1 MERCS
6 WSNTIDLYINY
17 HDSEWGIPVHDD
29 RLLFEYLFLEVFQCG
44 LSWLLILQKRE
55 TFRECFDDFDFN
67 KIAKYNQDDV
77 RRIMSKENMIHSERK
92 IKAIINNAQCFQ
104 QIIKEFGSFSCYLWA
119 FSDNK
124 TIIYEGHGNGVLPV
138 SNGLSDKIS
147 QDLKKRGFKYLGSTT
162 IYSYLQ
168 SCGIINDH
176 EYSCPQYR
184 LIIEKFPVANQPRNN
199 DIFK

>member
-6 WSNTIDLYINY
+6 WSNTTDLYINY

-44 LSWLLILQKRE
+44 LSWLLMLQKRE
-55 TFRECFDDFDFN
+55 TFRACFDDFDFN

-138 SNGLSDKIS
+138 SNGLSGKIS

-162 IYSYLQ
+162 I
-168 SCGIINDH
+168 
-176 EYSCPQYR
+176 
-184 LIIEKFPVANQPRNN
+184 
-199 DIFK
+199 

>member
-44 LSWLLILQKRE
+44 LSWLLMLQKRE

-77 RRIMSKENMIHSERK
+77 RR
-92 IKAIINNAQCFQ
+92 
-104 QIIKEFGSFSCYLWA
+104 
-119 FSDNK
+119 
-124 TIIYEGHGNGVLPV
+124 
-138 SNGLSDKIS
+138 
-147 QDLKKRGFKYLGSTT
+147 
-162 IYSYLQ
+162 
-168 SCGIINDH
+168 
-176 EYSCPQYR
+176 
-184 LIIEKFPVANQPRNN
+184 
-199 DIFK
+199 

>member
-6 WSNTIDLYINY
+6 WSNTTDLYINY

-44 LSWLLILQKRE
+44 LSWLLMLQKRE
-55 TFRECFDDFDFN
+55 TFRACFDDFDFN

-138 SNGLSDKIS
+138 SNGLSGKIS

-176 EYSCPQYR
+176 EYGCPQYR

-199 DIFK
+199 DILK